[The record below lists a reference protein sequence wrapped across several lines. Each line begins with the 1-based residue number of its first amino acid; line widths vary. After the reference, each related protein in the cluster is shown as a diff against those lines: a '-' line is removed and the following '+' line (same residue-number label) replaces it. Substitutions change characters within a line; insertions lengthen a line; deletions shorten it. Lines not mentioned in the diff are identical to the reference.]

1 MSDGLAILLRFGAR
15 QSLADRVFRP
25 PLALKSRFREGFDEM
40 IKEFE
45 QQEFGHEVRLRNIFM
60 ELLIQMLR
68 WERKAGRGDDMTW
81 AGLRRDGGAAV
92 SSRLSQAGAGRV
104 Q

>member
-1 MSDGLAILLRFGAR
+1 M
-15 QSLADRVFRP
+15 FRP

-45 QQEFGHEVRLRNIFM
+45 QQEFGHEVRLRNILM

-81 AGLRRDGGAAV
+81 AGPRRDGGAAV